1 MSKHRVIP
9 RRAGIAAGV
18 IAAPIL
24 APILAPIFALAL
36 TVSLGGQAEGQ
47 NAPPPPKVTVA
58 KPLVKSI
65 MEWDDFTGR
74 FEAVDRVDVRARVS
88 GYLEEVHFEEG
99 SLVKAGDLLFTI
111 DPRPYQAIYDET
123 VAALKVAETEFD
135 FARKE
140 LARAE
145 ELVQRGN
152 ISRSAVDERRQR
164 FAAAQAEI
172 EGAKAAIRRARLDLE
187 FTQIRAPFA
196 GRVSIK
202 QVSVGNLIKADDTVL
217 TNIVSLDP
225 IHFYFD
231 VDERSYL
238 AYARMAREGK
248 RASGRI
254 TPYVVRV
261 TLADERE
268 PVRQGQLDFVD
279 NRIDEATGTMRG
291 RAIFTNEDLLLQP
304 GLFGRISIPGSPV
317 YDGILIPDEA
327 IASDQDRRIVYVLD
341 DANAVNAQV
350 IRPGPRIDGY
360 RVVRKGLTGSERIV
374 VKGLMRIRPGVTV
387 DPEVIELPE
396 VRS

>member
-1 MSKHRVIP
+1 MAFRVGY
-9 RRAGIAAGV
+9 RDRFRGASLARAGFFAA
-18 IAAPIL
+18 
-24 APILAPIFALAL
+24 ALAAL
-36 TVSLGGQAEGQ
+36 AWLAASGPEARGQ
-47 NAPPPPKVTVA
+47 NPPPAPKVTVA
-58 KPLVKSI
+58 KPVVKPI

-74 FEAVDRVDVRARVS
+74 FEAVDTVDVRARVS
-88 GYLEEVHFEEG
+88 GYLEAVHFEEG
-99 SLVKAGDLLFTI
+99 TLVEAGDLLFTI
-111 DPRPYQAIYDET
+111 DPRPYRATYDVG
-123 VAALKVAETEFD
+123 VAALKVAETEFE
-135 FARKE
+135 FAQKE
-140 LARAE
+140 LKRAE
-145 ELVQRGN
+145 ELVRRGN

-164 FAAAQAEI
+164 FAAAQAET
-172 EGAKAAIRRARLDLE
+172 EGAKAAIRRAELDLE

-196 GRVSIK
+196 GRVSNK
-202 QVSVGNLIKADDTVL
+202 QVSIGNLIKADETVL

-238 AYARMAREGK
+238 AYARMARDGK
-248 RASGRI
+248 RPSGRI

-261 TLADERE
+261 SVADERE

-291 RAIFTNEDLLLQP
+291 RAIFANQDHILQP

-317 YDGILIPDEA
+317 YEGILIPDEA

-341 DANAVNAQV
+341 ETNAVSAQV

-360 RVVRKGLTGSERIV
+360 RVVRRGLSGAERIV
-374 VKGLMRIRPGVTV
+374 VKGLMRVRPGITV
-387 DPEVIELPE
+387 DPDEIELPD

>member
-1 MSKHRVIP
+1 MRG
-9 RRAGIAAGV
+9 GIAA
-18 IAAPIL
+18 AAGL
-24 APILAPIFALAL
+24 ALGALA
-36 TVSLGGQAEGQ
+36 TLGPAAQGQ
-47 NAPPPPKVTVA
+47 NAPPPPRVTVA
-58 KPLVKSI
+58 KPVVKAI

-74 FEAVDRVDVRARVS
+74 FEAVDTVDVRARVS
-88 GYLEEVHFEEG
+88 GYLEAVHFEEG
-99 SLVKAGDLLFTI
+99 SLVAAGDLLFTI
-111 DPRPYQAIYDET
+111 DPRPYQATHDVS
-123 VAALKVAETEFD
+123 VAALKVAETEFE
-135 FARKE
+135 FASKE
-140 LARAE
+140 LKRAE

-172 EGAKAAIRRARLDLE
+172 EGAKAAIRRAELDLE

-196 GRVSIK
+196 GRVSNK
-202 QVSVGNLIKADDTVL
+202 QVSIGNLIKADDTVL

-248 RASGRI
+248 RPSGRI

-291 RAIFTNEDLLLQP
+291 RAIFANQDLILQP

-341 DANAVNAQV
+341 DANTVNAQV

-360 RVVRKGLTGSERIV
+360 RVVRRGLTGAERIV
-374 VKGLMRIRPGVTV
+374 VNGLMRVRPGVTV
-387 DPEVIELPE
+387 DPEEIELPE